1 MRKKRMRKDE
11 KREVTPEFVNMSKE
25 ILYPQ
30 IQGVTNLSPLK
41 ESRPEIQG
49 WSAKEFR
56 VFGLQ
61 VIFSFPG
68 CFFFGVVTPS
78 DFAHPD
84 GVPPGDSVCKLQ
96 NLCWLLYVCQILLDF
111 QVLHWQLFFWYS
123 QTLLQLRHVEHIVH
137 CRQTFW

>member
-49 WSAKEFR
+49 WAWRPSSQTA
-56 VFGLQ
+56 LASLACT
-61 VIFSFPG
+61 SFE
-68 CFFFGVVTPS
+68 GVV
-78 DFAHPD
+78 
-84 GVPPGDSVCKLQ
+84 LE
-96 NLCWLLYVCQILLDF
+96 LLHLEPKEV
-111 QVLHWQLFFWYS
+111 V
-123 QTLLQLRHVEHIVH
+123 
-137 CRQTFW
+137 